1 MCLVLAALKAERV
14 RQASVDLLAPSARP
28 ARLDAL
34 ACKDRQDT
42 RRMGSTAFR
51 GRLDLRV
58 ALEASV
64 LPALTV
70 ELVILDPRD
79 LRVALEA

>member
-1 MCLVLAALKAERV
+1 
-14 RQASVDLLAPSARP
+14 
-28 ARLDAL
+28 
-34 ACKDRQDT
+34 
-42 RRMGSTAFR
+42 MGSTAFR
-51 GRLDLRV
+51 DRLDLRV